1 MRFDRVGRAFYDPRA
16 MGFTALLSRRMAMV
30 VIGVAGCLATVS
42 CERGKA
48 GAPVAATHGRRIA
61 SLVPAA
67 TDMLVGLGAKDHLVA
82 VSNFESLAEVKGLPR
97 VGDYQTT
104 DWEALARLRPDVM
117 VIQIAPQRLPAGLK
131 RRAEELGI
139 ELVNVKID
147 RLADVFATMEQ
158 LGAAAGEQEK
168 GREAA
173 RHLRDELEAVRTAC
187 AKRAP
192 VSALIVRDENGRD
205 VIGPDNFLDD
215 LLKVVNATNAAAGLG
230 QPYPTI
236 DRERLVALAP
246 QAVIVLLPDAKAQT
260 VEVSQRFWAEMTE
273 VPAVKSGRVVTITD
287 GYALVPG
294 SRLGELARR
303 MAEGL
308 AQGDKQ
314 QESKR

>member
-1 MRFDRVGRAFYDPRA
+1 
-16 MGFTALLSRRMAMV
+16 MA
-30 VIGVAGCLATVS
+30 AT
-42 CERGKA
+42 
-48 GAPVAATHGRRIA
+48 THGRRVA

-67 TDMLVGLGAKDHLVA
+67 TDMLVGLGSRDHLVA

-117 VIQIAPQRLPAGLK
+117 VIQIAPERVPAGLK

-139 ELVNVKID
+139 ELVNVKIN
-147 RLADVFATMEQ
+147 RLADVYETMEQ
-158 LGAAAGEQEK
+158 LGAAAGEAER

-173 RHLRDELEAVRTAC
+173 RRLREELEAVRRQC
-187 AKRAP
+187 AGRSA

-260 VEVSQRFWAEMTE
+260 VDVSQRFWAGMIQ

-294 SRLGELARR
+294 SRLGELARQ

-308 AQGDKQ
+308 RPTPATVTGAPTGK
-314 QESKR
+314 

>member
-1 MRFDRVGRAFYDPRA
+1 
-16 MGFTALLSRRMAMV
+16 MV

-42 CERGKA
+42 CDRGTGGTPA
-48 GAPVAATHGRRIA
+48 TTSAAARVRRVA

-67 TDMLVGLGAKDHLVA
+67 TDMLVGMGAKDHLVA
-82 VSNFESLAEVKGLPR
+82 VSNFESLSEVKGLPR

-104 DWEALARLRPDVM
+104 DWETLARLRPDVM
-117 VIQIAPQRLPAGLK
+117 VIQIAPERVPAGLK

-139 ELVNVKID
+139 ELVNVQIN
-147 RLADVFATMEQ
+147 RLADVFSTMQQ
-158 LGAAAGEQEK
+158 LGMAAGEAEH

-173 RHLRDELEAVRTAC
+173 RRLREELETVRAAC
-187 AKRAP
+187 AGRAA

-260 VEVSQRFWAEMTE
+260 VEVSQRFWAGMVD
-273 VPAVKSGRVVTITD
+273 VPAVKSGRVFTITD

-308 AQGDKQ
+308 RPTPATVTGAQTGK
-314 QESKR
+314 

>member
-1 MRFDRVGRAFYDPRA
+1 
-16 MGFTALLSRRMAMV
+16 MV
-30 VIGVAGCLATVS
+30 VIGVVGCLATVS
-42 CERGKA
+42 CNRSKA
-48 GAPVAATHGRRIA
+48 GAPRAATTTHGRRVA

-67 TDMLVGLGAKDHLVA
+67 TDRLVGMGAGDHVVA
-82 VSNFESLAEVKGLPR
+82 VSNFESLAEVRGLPR

-117 VIQIAPQRLPAGLK
+117 VIQIAPERVPAGLK

-147 RLADVFATMEQ
+147 RLEDVFSTMKQ
-158 LGAAAGEQEK
+158 LGAAAGEAEK
-168 GREAA
+168 GRAAA
-173 RHLRDELEAVRTAC
+173 RRLRDELEAVRKEC
-187 AKRAP
+187 ARRPA
-192 VSALIVRDENGRD
+192 VSALVVRDENGRD

-215 LLKVVNATNAAAGLG
+215 LLKVVNATNAASGLG

-246 QAVIVLLPDAKAQT
+246 DAVIVLLPDAKAQT
-260 VEVSQRFWAEMTE
+260 VEVSQRFWTGMTQ
-273 VPAVKSGRVVTITD
+273 VPAVKSGRMVTITD

-308 AQGDKQ
+308 RPAPATVTGAQTGK
-314 QESKR
+314 